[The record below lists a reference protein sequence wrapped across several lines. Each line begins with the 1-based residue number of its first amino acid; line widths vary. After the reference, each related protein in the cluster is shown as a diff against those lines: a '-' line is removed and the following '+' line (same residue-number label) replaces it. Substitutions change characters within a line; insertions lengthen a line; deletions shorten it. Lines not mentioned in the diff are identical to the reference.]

1 MRERGRAERVTEK
14 RVMRS
19 AVPAERWKAM
29 AR

>member
-1 MRERGRAERVTEK
+1 MRERGRAELVTEM

-19 AVPAERWKAM
+19 AARAERWKAM